1 MPSIRMLA
9 ISIGCSTLLYAG
21 ACPSAPASAQVL
33 ERGVE
38 GAAVG
43 AIIGGIVGGGKGAA
57 TGAAIGG
64 GVGVLSGAA
73 EANARAQGYYG
84 PPGYGPPPPD
94 YYGPPPRG
102 YYRPPHVGYYGPP
115 RAAIAVSISTAPPP
129 LPFQQRPPLLS
140 RQCIG
145 RRRPPIAGCQ
155 RSFCRS

>member
-1 MPSIRMLA
+1 M
-9 ISIGCSTLLYAG
+9 
-21 ACPSAPASAQVL
+21 
-33 ERGVE
+33 E

-64 GVGVLSGAA
+64 GVGVLSGAT

-84 PPGYGPPPPD
+84 PPPGYGPPPPD

-115 RAAIAVSISTAPPP
+115 RAAIAVSSAPLRRLFRFTSSRFVLGRATYGHQVTGRTPVVITGFLAP
-129 LPFQQRPPLLS
+129 GCFRLLW
-140 RQCIG
+140 
-145 RRRPPIAGCQ
+145 A
-155 RSFCRS
+155 